1 MKRTERASLAPPRRG
16 KGSAAPTQVPLVN
29 INPKLELIQ
38 TLIPIAMERVEELL
52 QDEVARLAGPRYAH
66 DDQSRDYKRWGKQRG
81 SVYLAGQKVPLM
93 IPRVRDVKHNCEVP
107 LEIYQQLQQPHAGDE
122 KLFVKILHGLPC
134 QQYEN
139 AARLIP
145 QASSLSRST
154 VSRRFVRSSAKKLD
168 VLLSRRLDS
177 EEFVALVLD
186 GKAFG
191 EAQMI
196 MALGIATSGEKRIL
210 GFVESGTENSRV
222 CADFLKSLI
231 DRGLRYQQGLLVGM
245 DGSKGL
251 RKAIAEVFGDHAV
264 VQRCQWHKR
273 ENIVAYLPKSQQA
286 EMRQKL
292 QRAYEQPTY
301 EKAKP
306 ALLRLR
312 GELKLLNQS
321 AVSSLDE
328 GFEETLTLHRL
339 GVFKE
344 LGISLKTTN
353 SIESVNSHV
362 ERLTRKITSWRNSSQ
377 RQRWL
382 ASALLAIEPRLRKLK
397 GYRYIPMLQR
407 ALQNGSES
415 RS

>member
-1 MKRTERASLAPPRRG
+1 MKRTDKAPTWRG
-16 KGSAAPTQVPLVN
+16 AAPIPSAGLVN

-38 TLIPIAMERVEELL
+38 TLIPIAMERVEEIL

-66 DDQSRDYKRWGKQRG
+66 DDQGRDYKRWGKQRG

-93 IPRVRDVKHNCEVP
+93 VPRVRDVKHNCEVP
-107 LEIYQQLQQPHAGDE
+107 LEIYQQLQQPHADDE
-122 KLFVKILHGLPC
+122 KLFIKILHGLPC
-134 QQYEN
+134 RQYEN

-145 QASSLSRST
+145 QASGLSRST

-177 EEFVALVLD
+177 DEFVALVLD

-251 RKAIAEVFGDHAV
+251 RKAIAEVFGDHTV

-273 ENIVAYLPKSQQA
+273 ENIVAYLPKSQQP

-292 QRAYEQPTY
+292 QRAYEQSTY
-301 EKAKP
+301 EKAKS
-306 ALLRLR
+306 ALLRIR

-321 AVSSLDE
+321 AVISLDE
-328 GFEETLTLHRL
+328 GFEETLALHRL

-344 LGISLKTTN
+344 LGSSLKTTN

-362 ERLTRKITSWRNSSQ
+362 ERLTRKVTSWRNSSQ

-407 ALQNGSES
+407 ALQSGSES

>member
-1 MKRTERASLAPPRRG
+1 M
-16 KGSAAPTQVPLVN
+16 
-29 INPKLELIQ
+29 
-38 TLIPIAMERVEELL
+38 
-52 QDEVARLAGPRYAH
+52 
-66 DDQSRDYKRWGKQRG
+66 
-81 SVYLAGQKVPLM
+81 
-93 IPRVRDVKHNCEVP
+93 KHNCEVP
-107 LEIYQQLQQPHAGDE
+107 LEIYQQLQQPHASDE

-177 EEFVALVLD
+177 DEFVALVLD

-231 DRGLRYQQGLLVGM
+231 DRGLRYHQGLLVGM

-251 RKAIAEVFGDHAV
+251 RKAIAEVFGDYAV

-306 ALLRLR
+306 ALLRIR

-321 AVSSLDE
+321 AVISLDE

-362 ERLTRKITSWRNSSQ
+362 ERLTRKVTSWRNSSQ

-407 ALQNGSES
+407 ALQSGSES
-415 RS
+415 RL

>member
-1 MKRTERASLAPPRRG
+1 MKRTSKASLASPGRS
-16 KGSAAPTQVPLVN
+16 KESAAPTQVPLVD

-52 QDEVARLAGPRYAH
+52 QDEVVRLAGRRYAH
-66 DDQSRDYKRWGKQRG
+66 DDQNRDYKRWGKQRG

-93 IPRVRDVKHNCEVP
+93 IPRVRDVKQNCEVP
-107 LEIYQQLQQPHAGDE
+107 LEIYQQLQQPYASDE

-177 EEFVALVLD
+177 DEFVAVVLD

-191 EAQMI
+191 EAQMV
-196 MALGIATSGEKRIL
+196 MALGITTSGEKRIL

-306 ALLRLR
+306 ALLRIR

-321 AVSSLDE
+321 AVTSLDE

-362 ERLTRKITSWRNSSQ
+362 ERLTRKVTSWRNSSQ

-407 ALQNGSES
+407 ALQSGSVS
-415 RS
+415 TS